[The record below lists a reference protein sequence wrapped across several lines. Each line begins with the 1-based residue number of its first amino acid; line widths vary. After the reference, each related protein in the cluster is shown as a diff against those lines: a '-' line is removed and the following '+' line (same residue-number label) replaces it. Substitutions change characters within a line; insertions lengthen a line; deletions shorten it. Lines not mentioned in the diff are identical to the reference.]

1 MSHHASWLSAL
12 VNPERMTLVVNWLVS
27 SIEADR
33 KAGIKIDAIAVRGIS
48 GAVIGGAVSLVTNLP
63 LIIVRKQ
70 NDDSHSSYRVEYGD
84 GALVKNYC
92 FIDDL
97 VSSGKTLDITQDD
110 IANEFRLDRFAEPQ
124 CSVVYLYA
132 DVEHANA
139 NANTVR
145 GIPCRAV
152 NL

>member
-1 MSHHASWLSAL
+1 MSHHSNWLTAL
-12 VNPERMTLVVNWLVS
+12 VNPERMTAAVNWLVS

-33 KAGIKIDAIAVRGIS
+33 KSGVTIDAIAVRGIS

-63 LIIVRKQ
+63 LIIVRKD
-70 NDDSHSSYRVEYGD
+70 NDGTHSVYTVEFDEGKLCR
-84 GALVKNYC
+84 AYC
-92 FIDDL
+92 IIDDL
-97 VSSGKTLDITQDD
+97 VSSGNTIDIIQYD
-110 IANEFRLDRFAEPQ
+110 IKRAYKYSDSQFTEPS

-132 DVEHANA
+132 DSEHIDAG
-139 NANTVR
+139 TVR

>member
-12 VNPERMTLVVNWLVS
+12 VNPERMTAVVNWLVS

-33 KAGIKIDAIAVRGIS
+33 KDGMTIDAIAVRGIS

-63 LIIVRKQ
+63 LIIVRKD
-70 NDDSHSSYRVEYGD
+70 NDGTHSAYAVEFD
-84 GALVKNYC
+84 EEKLCRAYC
-92 FIDDL
+92 VIDDL
-97 VSSGKTLDITQDD
+97 VSSGKTLDIIQDD
-110 IANEFRLDRFAEPQ
+110 IKREYLHSWSKNNSPT
-124 CSVVYLYA
+124 CSVVYMYA
-132 DVEHANA
+132 DSEHEQALS
-139 NANTVR
+139 VR